1 MNLKKILTVM
11 LCGAM
16 LVGFVACENEE
27 PEVNNNGN
35 GTEQTKPSDGNGDN
49 GAGDETPVSVLNNG
63 HEYVDLGLP
72 SGLLWAS
79 CNVGAT
85 ASEEAGNY
93 FSWGEIEQDS
103 NFNWGAYQW
112 SGTSYS
118 SMTKYCNNAEF
129 GLDGFT
135 DNKVVLDA
143 EDDAAH
149 ALMGGD
155 WRMPTKAEFD
165 ELLAECTWEWAT
177 VNEINGYKVSSKVE
191 GNENYIFLPAVG
203 YQSYDIQYYNER
215 GAYWSASLDEN
226 EAYQA
231 HYLFFDATVC
241 KSAKKNRYC
250 GYTVRAVI
258 QEVAK

>member
-1 MNLKKILTVM
+1 MNKKCFFALC

-16 LVGFVACENEE
+16 VAFAACEKNSPVEE
-27 PEVNNNGN
+27 KPDGGEV
-35 GTEQTKPSDGNGDN
+35 TDTT
-49 GAGDETPVSVLNNG
+49 ETPTEPVVNANG

-85 ASEEAGNY
+85 AAEAAGSY

-191 GNENYIFLPAVG
+191 GNENYIFLPAAG

-226 EAYQA
+226 EPYQA
-231 HYLFFDATVC
+231 HYLFFDATAYQ
-241 KSAKKNRYC
+241 SAKKNRYC

-258 QEVAK
+258 QKAE